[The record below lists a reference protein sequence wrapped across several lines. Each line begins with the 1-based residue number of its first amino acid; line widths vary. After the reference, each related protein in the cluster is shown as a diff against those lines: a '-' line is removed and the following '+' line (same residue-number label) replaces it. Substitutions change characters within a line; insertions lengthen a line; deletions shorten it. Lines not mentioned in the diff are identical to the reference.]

1 MLDAAL
7 TLARKLIAKSS
18 PVSVAL
24 AKQMLWRNPTFD
36 HPMQAHAV
44 ESRMIYRANEFWDG
58 KDGFTAFLEKRDP
71 VFDTDLNHVPAEF
84 NFWPEPPL
92 K

>member
-1 MLDAAL
+1 
-7 TLARKLIAKSS
+7 
-18 PVSVAL
+18 
-24 AKQMLWRNPTFD
+24 
-36 HPMQAHAV
+36 
-44 ESRMIYRANEFWDG
+44 
-58 KDGFTAFLEKRDP
+58 LEKRDP